1 MQIQFSLSWLLLLRF
16 LIFSQQSQPV
26 HPLDILEDGVVAFVH
41 IANETV
47 TKVRTNVN
55 EINNDLGE
63 FDYAKKL
70 ENQIKVLQHF
80 KNIARKINQI
90 EKNHVTISKHP
101 LYDYLFKSATQMD
114 KIGNMVDD
122 MEAISEE
129 FANFEKMAIS
139 ENETLITSFTEE
151 ITRSNSLKFL
161 NNDFYLKL
169 YGQRYIS
176 KEILSQLRQK
186 YEISSEKR
194 CHSSQTP
201 QQLVYSLYKDIALTE
216 LKAYI
221 LIEYSLLIRRVS
233 GPGNFNTETN
243 LVRNNYNNINEEAL
257 DTLINTM
264 KKADRVLW
272 RCDPENHVQGV
283 TYEELTRLL
292 QGYVENEVDLNS
304 DGSCSQSCPDYTNT
318 TKMGCFDQ
326 KFCSQQPSCSGRI
339 HDCQFIESD
348 LSVCQSPESSN
359 RRYDYIQYS
368 NGPRFGEREKCWRD
382 VNNVESWRRLFYKCS
397 YCFCLCDE
405 PGPRSDRYFNLR
417 PVVSDVWDNKVVTGV
432 RFVKKNRIIHLQIQ
446 QGQLLPRGAINES
459 TVEWKPID
467 DYKIDDF
474 NVTEGVDYHAMS
486 YENRR
491 IHLHDITHKY
501 RTYVVNGVS
510 LDVFYGRLSLRV
522 SHGAYWF
529 AKGELNTYNL
539 ITDKEFLTDL
549 VASRLSFFEY
559 VPEKLNI
566 DNLDVPTRSI
576 HSSEP
581 LSKKKQYIEFV
592 NTGIEKDAAQT
603 TIPFLDMQEVAS
615 NPPVPLFGIGLYYK
629 GSPGYGGFIAP
640 RIISYD
646 IADYVR
652 LPSPEL

>member
-1 MQIQFSLSWLLLLRF
+1 MILKNLTMRKSSKIKSKCFNISRTSPHK
-16 LIFSQQSQPV
+16 LIKS
-26 HPLDILEDGVVAFVH
+26 
-41 IANETV
+41 
-47 TKVRTNVN
+47 K
-55 EINNDLGE
+55 
-63 FDYAKKL
+63 
-70 ENQIKVLQHF
+70 
-80 KNIARKINQI
+80 
-90 EKNHVTISKHP
+90 KNHVTISKHP
-101 LYDYLFKSATQMD
+101 LYDYFFDSDTQMD
-114 KIGNMVDD
+114 EINNMVDD

-129 FANFEKMAIS
+129 FENFEKMANS
-139 ENETLITSFTEE
+139 ENDTLIISFTEE
-151 ITRSNSLKFL
+151 ITLPNSLKFL

-176 KEILSQLRQK
+176 KEILSKLRQK
-186 YEISSEKR
+186 YEISSKKL

-368 NGPRFGEREKCWRD
+368 DGPRFGEREKCWRD

-491 IHLHDITHKY
+491 INLDDITYK
-501 RTYVVNGVS
+501 
-510 LDVFYGRLSLRV
+510 YGRIFLVTGVRFGVKGGRLRLEV
-522 SHGAYWF
+522 SHGIYWF
-529 AKGELNTYNL
+529 EKGELNSYN
-539 ITDKEFLTDL
+539 IKGHQEHVKEIQI
-549 VASRLSFFEY
+549 LSLRGIFDYEH
-559 VPEKLNI
+559 EKLNI
-566 DNLDVPTRSI
+566 DNLNVPTRST

-581 LSKKKQYIEFV
+581 LSKENQYVEFV
-592 NTGIEKDAAQT
+592 NTGIEKDAAQS
-603 TIPFLDMQEVAS
+603 TIPFLDMQDVAS
-615 NPPVPLFGIGLYYK
+615 NPPVPLSGVGLYYK
-629 GSPGYGGFIAP
+629 SSPGYGGFIAP

-652 LPSPEL
+652 LPISKT